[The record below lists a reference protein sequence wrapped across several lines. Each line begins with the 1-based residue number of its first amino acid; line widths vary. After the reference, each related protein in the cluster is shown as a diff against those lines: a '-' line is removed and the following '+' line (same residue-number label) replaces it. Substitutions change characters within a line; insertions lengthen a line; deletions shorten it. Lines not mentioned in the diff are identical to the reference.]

1 MRPDPERMLRMENVR
16 IEEKNAHILKIELNS
31 QGDYVS
37 VSADDPTLLDRF
49 TAGARRIYE
58 LAEEIPGKL
67 DVISGRYEGK
77 DSFPDIMDKTAEISG
92 VNVGFSEA
100 AATVIDGIFGE
111 GTLRK
116 YFRDIYEEIPDFLP
130 DADCIM
136 DFLEQVIPVMEGLFG
151 HKIERQREAG
161 RARMARYQPQDHK
174 KPGRMP

>member
-1 MRPDPERMLRMENVR
+1 M
-16 IEEKNAHILKIELNS
+16 
-31 QGDYVS
+31 
-37 VSADDPTLLDRF
+37 
-49 TAGARRIYE
+49 
-58 LAEEIPGKL
+58 
-67 DVISGRYEGK
+67 ISGRYK
-77 DSFPDIMDKTAEISG
+77 DSFPDIMDKTAEMSG